1 MREYAENNK
10 IRVIFSTRNLHQC
23 ITLQAMSGWDAVD
36 CLDATV
42 FRSVKGDARRKLL
55 DVYME
60 KLKPIK
66 PQSHEHIVKK
76 PDVPEE
82 VKDIVDEE
90 VPF

>member
-1 MREYAENNK
+1 
-10 IRVIFSTRNLHQC
+10 
-23 ITLQAMSGWDAVD
+23 MSGWDAVD

-66 PQSHEHIVKK
+66 TQYNSPHDKK
-76 PDVPEE
+76 PPSMESNVPEE